1 MEGPAPPI
9 LRLLTFLSNFK
20 QRSQEKKDLTHNR
33 AELPL
38 PPQVLCYMLWTSKTH
53 IISIWSWIGLS
64 NHCHHARWQNFT
76 VSSPKFPILPQGE
89 LSVCRFPVTLGG
101 IVGLLRTNVT
111 PSSYGQLQNLS
122 IKAYSLE
129 HHIWGYTSPL
139 PTADVFLLIRHFS
152 ANATN
157 TPSSRVISCS
167 FWRQRVRI

>member
-1 MEGPAPPI
+1 MGG
-9 LRLLTFLSNFK
+9 LLPQFCGFWRFSRISSSVPRKKKIWHTIV
-20 QRSQEKKDLTHNR
+20 RSSPSPHK
-33 AELPL
+33 
-38 PPQVLCYMLWTSKTH
+38 YMLWTSKTH

-167 FWRQRVRI
+167 FWRQRVLI